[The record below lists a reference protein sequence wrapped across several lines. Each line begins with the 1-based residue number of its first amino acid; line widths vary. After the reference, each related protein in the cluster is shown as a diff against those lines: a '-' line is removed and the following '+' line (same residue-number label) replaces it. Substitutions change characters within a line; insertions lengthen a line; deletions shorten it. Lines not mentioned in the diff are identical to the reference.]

1 MSTSPTDESP
11 SVGADPSEK
20 SLGQL
25 MGEVV
30 SDMGTLVRQEIELA
44 KVETKEE
51 LGKAG
56 KVAGTFGGAAMAAY
70 MALLFL
76 SLALAWLLS
85 QTINRALSFAIVGVI
100 YAVVGGGLALRG
112 RRQAQSINPM
122 PEQTIETLKEDAQWV
137 KAQRN

>member
-1 MSTSPTDESP
+1 MSVGPTDESP
-11 SVGADPSEK
+11 SVGADPSEQ

-30 SDMGTLVRQEIELA
+30 SDVGTLVRQEIELA

-85 QTINRALSFAIVGVI
+85 QTINRALSFAIVGLL
-100 YAVVGGGLALRG
+100 YAVIGGALALRG
-112 RRQAQSINPM
+112 HQQTQSINPL
-122 PEQTIETLKEDAQWV
+122 PEKTIETLKEDAQWV
-137 KAQRN
+137 KAQKN